1 MWIPTWLGQIYSSLT
16 QRFGTGVF
24 TLGEAQDVLG
34 MGKGKLNVAF
44 SKLHSVRVLTLFE
57 RSRPRVYRLVSPA
70 DFVLLASERVQG
82 IEMVKQERYLPL
94 VLGAFKAVSD
104 LFELRSFALFGS
116 VARGTA
122 RMDSDVDVLLV
133 SDDFRGSVG
142 SRIEG
147 LMSVEEGL
155 GDEIEWLSRMGVRT
169 GLSFYPLRVSEAE
182 RLPDLFLD
190 LTEDA
195 IILYDEGALLEKILL
210 ELRLRL
216 MKSGA
221 ERIHLDG
228 GEWFWDLLPGYR
240 YGDVIETDPIR

>member
-1 MWIPTWLGQIYSSLT
+1 MWIPAWLGEIYACLS
-16 QRFGTGVF
+16 QRFGTEVF
-24 TLGEAQDVLG
+24 TFREAQDVLG
-34 MGKGKLNVAF
+34 MGEGKINVAF

-57 RSRPRVYRLVSPA
+57 RSRPRAYRLISPA

-82 IEMVKQERYLPL
+82 IEGVRQERYVPI
-94 VLGAFKAVSD
+94 VLGAFRAVSSIIG
-104 LFELRSFALFGS
+104 LGSFALFGS

-122 RMDSDVDVLLV
+122 RRDSDVDVLLV

-142 SRIEG
+142 RRIEE
-147 LMSVEEGL
+147 LMSVEESL
-155 GDEIEWLSRMGVRT
+155 GDEIEWLSGKGVRA

-195 IILYDEGALLEKILL
+195 IILYDEGRLLEGLLL

-216 MKSGA
+216 MKDGA
-221 ERIHLDG
+221 ERVYLDG

-240 YGDVIETDPIR
+240 HGDVIETDQVG

>member
-1 MWIPTWLGQIYSSLT
+1 MWIPAWLGQIYSGLI
-16 QRFGTGVF
+16 QRFGTDVF
-24 TLGEAQDVLG
+24 ILGEAQDVLG
-34 MGKGKLNVAF
+34 IDKGKLNVAF

-57 RSRPRVYRLVSPA
+57 RSRPRAYRLVSPD

-82 IEMVKQERYLPL
+82 IELVKQERYIPL
-94 VLGAFKAVSD
+94 VLGAFRAVSEF
-104 LFELRSFALFGS
+104 FELRSFAPFGS

-122 RMDSDVDVLLV
+122 RRDSDVDVLLV

-147 LMSVEEGL
+147 LMSVEESL
-155 GDEIEWLSRMGVRT
+155 RDEIEWLSGNGVRT

-195 IILYDEGALLEKILL
+195 IVLLDEGAFLERILL
-210 ELRLRL
+210 ELRLQL

-240 YGDVIETDPIR
+240 HGDAVETDPIR